1 MSDKVPPRII
11 PMDDDVTSFPAD
23 EARLQSFR
31 DASEQL
37 SRFQVPRLVDAT
49 NPREKLF
56 YAFFDG
62 TGNDADKDPL
72 HATNVARL
80 CNPGCLEEAD
90 CGSGPRRWLSIGG
103 PTARRRFACWA

>member
-1 MSDKVPPRII
+1 MSEKDQPRII

-23 EARLQSFR
+23 QARLQGFR

-37 SRFQVPRLVDAT
+37 SRFEVPRLVDAT
-49 NPREKLF
+49 NPHEKLF

-72 HATNVARL
+72 HATKR
-80 CNPGCLEEAD
+80 GMTTR
-90 CGSGPRRWLSIGG
+90 SGLS
-103 PTARRRFACWA
+103 